1 MRTYNVFLS
10 SLGYAMQKLSRLQII
25 GLVLSFLWIL
35 GSIYTQYN
43 SIIESATSLSASSY
57 ELCIQDQTRKN
68 QEPNSSCLEQKN
80 KDYKAISD
88 NLLTTIIAV
97 AFLPLPFFW
106 IYAFILLIVFRC
118 FKHGS
123 KTVLD
128 LSSLNK
134 WQKYFAYFCYLWSG
148 MTLLLLILSAMAI
161 SAERNVPVNFGF
173 NKKIIHMAEYGY
185 VEIEGTWTNNKK
197 DLYSEP
203 PIQTSLIKCDSKI
216 KKCYESRA
224 QVSMFN
230 NYPYLK
236 ANHIEYD
243 ITSWNKNTL
252 VFSVDEFCYI
262 SIFTLDFN
270 SKSLVGIKKF
280 NNNKFIADSCKSHEK
295 DADIFYRLEDGYVVR
310 QELIRNA
317 NPWPLKILQSFF

>member
-1 MRTYNVFLS
+1 MRTYNAILR
-10 SLGYAMQKLSRLQII
+10 SLGNTMQKLSRLQLI
-25 GLVLSFLWIL
+25 GLVLSFLWIV
-35 GSIYTQYN
+35 GAVYTQYT
-43 SIIESATSLSASSY
+43 STIESATSSSNSLY
-57 ELCIQDQTRKN
+57 EICIRDQTQQINN
-68 QEPNSSCLEQKN
+68 QTSSCLEQKA
-80 KDYKAISD
+80 KDF
-88 NLLTTIIAV
+88 NLYTNNLWTVIFATAL
-97 AFLPLPFFW
+97 LPLPFFW
-106 IYAFILLIVFRC
+106 LYSFIFLVIYRC
-118 FKHGS
+118 FRYGS

-128 LSSLNK
+128 LSSLNR
-134 WQKYFAYFCYLWSG
+134 WQKYFAYFCYLWTG
-148 MTLLLLILSAMAI
+148 LTCLILILSFMVTYAQ
-161 SAERNVPVNFGF
+161 NKVPVNFGF
-173 NKKIIHMAEYGY
+173 NKKINHMVEYGY
-185 VEIEGTWTNNKK
+185 VAIEGTWTNNKK

-203 PIQTSLIKCDSKI
+203 PIQTSVINCDAKI

-230 NYPYLK
+230 SYPYLK

-252 VFSVDEFCYI
+252 VFSVDDFCYV

-280 NNNKFIADSCKSHEK
+280 NDNKLISDSCKGHEK
-295 DADIFYRLEDGYVVR
+295 AEDIFYRLEDGFEVR